1 MVRILTRAH
10 FLLSFQRRYSCL
22 VWFLDH
28 IFTRAHFPVDG
39 VLLRGPSVR
48 SHIYQSLFSCRR
60 VDRALRR
67 GPSFRSHTYQNYSPC
82 RPVDGVLRLLE
93 HILIIRPHFP
103 VDVLTAYSVQFQIAY
118 LLSELI
124 VLSTVLTAM
133 LLPGPSCRSH
143 TYYFPYPEDVMLTI
157 RHDPWFSPQDRAR
170 FHVEVMF
177 AAMFRAC

>member
-48 SHIYQSLFSCRR
+48 SHIYQSSLSRRR
-60 VDRALRR
+60 VEGALRP
-67 GPSFRSHTYQNYSPC
+67 GPSFRSHNYQNYSPC
-82 RPVDGVLRLLE
+82 RRVDGVLRLLE
-93 HILIIRPHFP
+93 HILIIRAHFP
-103 VDVLTAYSVQFQIAY
+103 VD
-118 LLSELI
+118 
-124 VLSTVLTAM
+124 VLTAM

-143 TYYFPYPEDVMLTI
+143 SYHFPYPEDVMLTI

-177 AAMFRAC
+177 AAMFRA